1 MGEFTSVHPLCEFLS
16 EIKIIKKVKLSESRK
31 YIPTPSDRRS
41 ASPPH
46 FVERGLLRTVVSRS
60 LPLYISEASEG
71 IYSPTRADRILSQ
84 SYRVHYVFLRFKFT
98 HFELNPMDR

>member
-1 MGEFTSVHPLCEFLS
+1 MPSWFGSF
-16 EIKIIKKVKLSESRK
+16 SESRK

-60 LPLYISEASEG
+60 LPLYISEG
-71 IYSPTRADRILSQ
+71 IYSPTRADRILPQ
-84 SYRVHYVFLRFKFT
+84 SYRVHYVFLGFKFVD
-98 HFELNPMDR
+98 FELNPMDR